1 MNAFEAKRISD
12 VANHKNSEDIASDI
26 LNRIES
32 TAQEGL
38 YSKSFSYSRPLT
50 FDYEKVV
57 HRLICEGYR
66 VSVNLLPSTFIILEV
81 MWD

>member
-12 VANHKNSEDIASDI
+12 AANHKNSEDIASDI

-32 TAQEGL
+32 AAQEGL
-38 YSKSFSYSRPLT
+38 YSKSFSYSLPLT

-57 HRLICEGYR
+57 HRLKHEGYQ
-66 VSVNLLPSTFIILEV
+66 VSVNILPSSFIVKV

>member
-12 VANHKNSEDIASDI
+12 AANHKNSEDIASDI

-32 TAQEGL
+32 AAQEGL
-38 YSKSFSYSRPLT
+38 YSKSFSYSLPLT

-57 HRLICEGYR
+57 HRLKHEGYQI
-66 VSVNLLPSTFIILEV
+66 SVNILPSTFVIKV

>member
-12 VANHKNSEDIASDI
+12 AANHKNSEDIASDI
-26 LNRIES
+26 LNTIEC
-32 TAQEGL
+32 AAKAGL
-38 YSKSFSYSRPLT
+38 YSKSFSYLLPLT

-57 HRLICEGYR
+57 HRLKHEGYQ
-66 VSVNLLPSTFIILEV
+66 VSVNLLPSSFIVKV

>member
-12 VANHKNSEDIASDI
+12 AANHKNSEATASDI
-26 LNRIES
+26 LNTIES
-32 TAQEGL
+32 AAKEGL
-38 YSKSFSYSRPLT
+38 YSKSFSYALPLT

-57 HRLICEGYR
+57 HRLKHEGYR
-66 VSVNLLPSTFIILEV
+66 VSVNLLPSSFIVKV

>member
-12 VANHKNSEDIASDI
+12 AANHKNSEDITSDI
-26 LNRIES
+26 LNTIES
-32 TAQEGL
+32 AAKEGL
-38 YSKSFSYSRPLT
+38 YTKSFSYGIPLT

-57 HRLICEGYR
+57 HRLKHEGYR
-66 VSVNLLPSTFIILEV
+66 VSVNLLPSSFIVKV

>member
-12 VANHKNSEDIASDI
+12 AANHKNSEDIASDI
-26 LNRIES
+26 LNTIES
-32 TAQEGL
+32 AAKEGRD
-38 YSKSFSYSRPLT
+38 SKSFSYGIPLT

-57 HRLICEGYR
+57 HRLKHEGYR
-66 VSVNLLPSTFIILEV
+66 VSVKLLPSAFIVRV

>member
-12 VANHKNSEDIASDI
+12 AANHKNSKDIASDI
-26 LNRIES
+26 LNTIES
-32 TAQEGL
+32 AAKEGL
-38 YSKSFSYSRPLT
+38 YSKSFSYALPLT

-57 HRLICEGYR
+57 YRLKCEGYR
-66 VSVNLLPSTFIILEV
+66 VSINLLPSTFIVKV

>member
-12 VANHKNSEDIASDI
+12 AANHKNSEDIASDI
-26 LNRIES
+26 LNTIES
-32 TAQEGL
+32 AAKDGL
-38 YSKSFSYSRPLT
+38 YSKSFSYALPLT

-57 HRLICEGYR
+57 RRLKHEGYK
-66 VSVNLLPSTFIILEV
+66 VSINLLPSSFIVKV

>member
-12 VANHKNSEDIASDI
+12 AANHKNSEDIASDI
-26 LNRIES
+26 LNTIES
-32 TAQEGL
+32 AAKEGL
-38 YSKSFSYSRPLT
+38 YSKSFSYAAPIT

-57 HRLICEGYR
+57 HRLKCEGYS
-66 VSVNLLPSTFIILEV
+66 VSINLLPSTFIVKV